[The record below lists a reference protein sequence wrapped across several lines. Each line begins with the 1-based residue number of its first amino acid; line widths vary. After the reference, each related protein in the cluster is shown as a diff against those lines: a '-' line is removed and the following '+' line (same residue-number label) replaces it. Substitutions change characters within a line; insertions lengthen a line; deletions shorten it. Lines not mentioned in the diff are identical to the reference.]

1 LKCPR
6 NFPRLPSERALA
18 QQFGKYLLQRKL
30 AEGGMAEVFLARQ
43 SGMEGF
49 EKPVVI
55 KRILPH
61 LSNEQQFIDMFLNEA
76 KVAARLSHPAIVQIF
91 DFGKVEGQYYIAM
104 EFIHGEDLRNLAKW
118 A

>member
-1 LKCPR
+1 M
-6 NFPRLPSERALA
+6 AT
-18 QQFGKYLLQRKL
+18 QFGKYLLQRKL

-61 LSNEQQFIDMFLNEA
+61 LTSDPKFVEMFINEA
-76 KVAARLSHPAIVQIF
+76 RVAARLTHPDRKSV
-91 DFGKVEGQYYIAM
+91 V
-104 EFIHGEDLRNLAKW
+104 
-118 A
+118 